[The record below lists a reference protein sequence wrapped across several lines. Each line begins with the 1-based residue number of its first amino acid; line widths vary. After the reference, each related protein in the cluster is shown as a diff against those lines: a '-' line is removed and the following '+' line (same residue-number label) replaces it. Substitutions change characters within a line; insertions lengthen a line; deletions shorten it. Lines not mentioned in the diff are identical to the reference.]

1 MSAKKFESKDIKSL
15 IDLEIAVIKR
25 YYQHAKEVNSF
36 SLIYFKLPDPIYWY
50 EEIFERILRN
60 TDAVVNEGNHFIAIL
75 YATNKNGAS
84 KLLAGIQEFLN
95 EEPIDLVV
103 SYPNDGKD
111 TKAILNKIQDEIIDN
126 YGISLECLKIEEPI
140 DIFEL

>member
-36 SLIYFKLPDPIYWY
+36 SLIYFELPDPIYWY